1 MLYYQVTS
9 KQSTCSKYNLTYTL
23 GADDLKGKLLQQRTL
38 GKKNGESDIL
48 MNLFILARQA
58 EHEMK
63 NGDPIVSS

>member
-1 MLYYQVTS
+1 MSVFLLIIRQKNIIS
-9 KQSTCSKYNLTYTL
+9 
-23 GADDLKGKLLQQRTL
+23 GADDLKGKILQQRAT

-63 NGDPIVSS
+63 NGDPIVSPKK